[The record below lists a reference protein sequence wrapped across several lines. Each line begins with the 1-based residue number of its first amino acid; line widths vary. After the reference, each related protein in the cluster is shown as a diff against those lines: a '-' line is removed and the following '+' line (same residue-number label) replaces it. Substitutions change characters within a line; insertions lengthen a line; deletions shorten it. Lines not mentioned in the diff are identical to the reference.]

1 MIIYYNAQDRK
12 PLVKAISE
20 FTGEKAVYMRT
31 PTYAYRIDYF
41 TVTRE
46 GNLEFDDRADSEE
59 IEKLIEFL
67 SERGFVSEDSDTAAN
82 TAQELTSEELSAAA
96 DNAAHGAPAGLTVEI
111 PLESAAVGN
120 LTKLLDAKGGLIRR
134 ALAVEDIRIEVTD
147 STVKFPWFAECG
159 ADECKAYTHFISALC
174 ELAKNAKRVTAK
186 EKATDN
192 DKYAFR
198 CFLLRLG
205 FIGSEYKAERKILLR
220 TLTGSSASE
229 MEVLQMKFPSKE
241 TIEQYRREY
250 PVGCRVELISMD
262 DLQAPPKGT
271 RGTVRGVDDA
281 GNLLVR
287 WDNGSGLNAVLG
299 VDVVRKIHG

>member
-1 MIIYYNAQDRK
+1 MTINYNAQDRK

-20 FTGEKAVYMRT
+20 FTGASATYMRT
-31 PTYAYRIDYF
+31 PTCAYRIDYF

-46 GNLEFDDRADSEE
+46 GNLEFDDTADSEE
-59 IEKLIEFL
+59 IKKLIEFL
-67 SERGFVSEDSDTAAN
+67 SEHGFVADTNGAEPTETVIEEVPAATDSAT
-82 TAQELTSEELSAAA
+82 
-96 DNAAHGAPAGLTVEI
+96 HGEPVGLTVEV
-111 PLESAAVGN
+111 PLENTAVGN
-120 LTKLLDAKGGLIRR
+120 LTRLLDAKGGLIRK

-147 STVKFPWFAECG
+147 STVKFPWFADCG

-220 TLTGSSASE
+220 NLTGSSAFRNGGVAN
-229 MEVLQMKFPSKE
+229 EVFE
-241 TIEQYRREY
+241 
-250 PVGCRVELISMD
+250 
-262 DLQAPPKGT
+262 
-271 RGTVRGVDDA
+271 
-281 GNLLVR
+281 
-287 WDNGSGLNAVLG
+287 
-299 VDVVRKIHG
+299 

>member
-1 MIIYYNAQDRK
+1 MTIYYNAQDRK

-20 FTGEKAVYMRT
+20 FTGADAVYMRT

-59 IEKLIEFL
+59 IEGLIEFL
-67 SERGFVSEDSDTAAN
+67 AERGFIAEGADTSATEQPETAA
-82 TAQELTSEELSAAA
+82 EE
-96 DNAAHGAPAGLTVEI
+96 APADTDSTEHGEPVGLTVEI
-111 PLESAAVGN
+111 PLESTAVGN
-120 LTKLLDAKGGLIRR
+120 LTKLLDAKGSLIRK

-147 STVKFPWFAECG
+147 NTVKFPWFADCG

-220 TLTGSSASE
+220 NLTGSSA
-229 MEVLQMKFPSKE
+229 F
-241 TIEQYRREY
+241 RN
-250 PVGCRVELISMD
+250 G
-262 DLQAPPKGT
+262 
-271 RGTVRGVDDA
+271 GVS
-281 GNLLVR
+281 NE
-287 WDNGSGLNAVLG
+287 
-299 VDVVRKIHG
+299 IPE